1 GHLDMAVTWPEH
13 LGLGRPYNP
22 EERIE
27 QYLRGIALRLSG
39 NESEAI
45 AAFEAVIAATP
56 QGVLDGEIGAER
68 ADLFVIAAFDALGRS
83 NQIRIVAD
91 AEQDVLVQIIA
102 RLRSASTNGEGVQQV
117 LQDASQS
124 SLNVFSDLTGR
135 LIYRA
140 LSLEH

>member
-1 GHLDMAVTWPEH
+1 
-13 LGLGRPYNP
+13 
-22 EERIE
+22 
-27 QYLRGIALRLSG
+27 LRGIALRLSG

-68 ADLFVIAAFDALGRS
+68 VDLFVIAAFDALGRS
-83 NQIRIVAD
+83 NQIRIAAD
-91 AEQDVLVQIIA
+91 AEQDVLAQIIA
-102 RLRSASTNGEGVQQV
+102 RLRSASTNGEDVQQA
-117 LQDASQS
+117 LQDAAQS
-124 SLNVFSDLTGR
+124 SLAVFSDLTGR